1 MKPKPYWI
9 TVGIILLVG
18 LVLRVWLQAKLQS
31 HFADDAYI
39 FMRYVQNFGAGRG
52 LVYNVGDRVIGY
64 TSPLF
69 VLTISGLHFIL
80 RPLPL
85 DGLIS
90 LLNTMLFVVLV
101 LVTALTRE
109 RFGSSAAF
117 PLLLV
122 FYFPYLDAS
131 MNGMET
137 MLFVTCIVASVV
149 SLTCG
154 KTDLGLVLAMLAAL
168 TRPEGILLLGCVVA
182 VLLWVR
188 PPKIPIWGI
197 ALSVLLAA
205 LWLSFCFSYYGTV
218 VPHSMLAKATPLAR
232 VQAQVGGPLD
242 KYVLLALGFSSVSF
256 AKLPD
261 AVRLGLYAVG
271 VASMPV
277 IVLALLSS
285 LRRRDA
291 WAVFPL
297 FFLSVWV
304 FYCIGKPVSIWSWY
318 TIPTS
323 IAFAASLLPW
333 LIERFS
339 LVQTPMRRLGL
350 EAAAA
355 LFCLATIAVGLPQR
369 VQGERGMTARLFD
382 EADYIKATIPQAK
395 SLMVGDIGIVGYKT
409 GLRIIDLA
417 GLVSPEVT
425 RKGADGQKLSFG
437 ALVQT
442 DQPDVL
448 LMREDPRDTDTI
460 LDGLNLAHT
469 FTDAPEKARFD
480 ASYMLVDVN
489 YEFFHPFI
497 FVKRSLVSG
506 KMFRTGTQEPRPA
519 LRATQSRRA

>member
-1 MKPKPYWI
+1 MKIKPYW
-9 TVGIILLVG
+9 TAVGIIVLIG
-18 LVLRVWLQAKLQS
+18 LALRVWLRAKLQS

-39 FMRYVQNFGAGRG
+39 FMRYVANFGAGQG
-52 LVYNVGDRVIGY
+52 LVYNPGVRVIGY

-69 VLTISGLHFIL
+69 VLTVSGLHFIL
-80 RPLPL
+80 RALPL

-90 LLNTMLFVVLV
+90 LLNTTLFVALV
-101 LVTALTRE
+101 LVAALARE
-109 RFGSSAAF
+109 RMGRSAAF

-137 MLFVTCIVASVV
+137 MLFVTCIVASVI

-168 TRPEGILLLGCVVA
+168 TRPEGILLLGCVIA
-182 VLLWVR
+182 VLLWAR
-188 PPKIPIWGI
+188 PAKIPAGGI
-197 ALSVLLAA
+197 AVSALLAA
-205 LWLSFCFSYYGTV
+205 LWLSFCFAYYGTV
-218 VPHSMLAKATPLAR
+218 VPHSMLAKATPLAGG
-232 VQAQVGGPLD
+232 QGQTGGPLD
-242 KYVLLALGFSSVSF
+242 TYVLLAMGFSSVSF
-256 AKLPD
+256 DKLPD
-261 AVRLGLYAVG
+261 AVRLVLYVLG

-277 IVLALLSS
+277 VVLALLSF
-285 LRRRDA
+285 LRQRDA
-291 WAVFPL
+291 WAVFPA
-297 FFLSVWV
+297 FFLCVWV
-304 FYCIGKPVSIWSWY
+304 FYGIGKPVSIWSWY

-333 LIERFS
+333 LLARFPLAQS
-339 LVQTPMRRLGL
+339 PARRLGL
-350 EAAAA
+350 EAAVA

-382 EADYIKATIPQAK
+382 EADYVKATIPQAR

-409 GLRIIDLA
+409 GLRIVDLA
-417 GLVSPEVT
+417 GLVSPEVF
-425 RKGADGQKLSFG
+425 RKGTDGQKLSFG
-437 ALVQT
+437 ALVQA

-448 LMREDPRDTDTI
+448 LMREDPRETDTI
-460 LDGLNLAHT
+460 LDGLNQAHT
-469 FTDAPEKARFD
+469 FTDDAEKTRFD

-506 KMFRTGTQEPRPA
+506 KMFRTGDRAPSPA
-519 LRATQSRRA
+519 LRAPQRWRA